1 MCCFGMVAVYVSV
14 KSQPISFDMS
24 TDTWSISWS
33 SISRLVD
40 GHSVDTS
47 TDNIDRYATDRYL
60 SIRDPV
66 FFRGFSVSPISNN
79 TLLPF
84 SGPPQGELIR
94 LVHRYET
101 LLDSVLRSVTCGCH
115 YDKGLKKFFL
125 DFSMFSSK
133 KREQTIG
140 VSDTPTDI
148 PKNLRRTY
156 RYILAIP

>member
-1 MCCFGMVAVYVSV
+1 MCCFGIVAVYVSV
-14 KSQPISFDMS
+14 KRQPISFDMS

-47 TDNIDRYATDRYL
+47 TDNIDRYATDRCL
-60 SIRDPV
+60 SIHDPV

-84 SGPPQGELIR
+84 SGPPQGELFDWFTGMKRCSIQFYDRWHVVVITIR
-94 LVHRYET
+94 GK
-101 LLDSVLRSVTCGCH
+101 RS
-115 YDKGLKKFFL
+115 FFL

>member
-60 SIRDPV
+60 SIHDPV
-66 FFRGFSVSPISNN
+66 FFRGFSVSPISNK

-101 LLDSVLRSVTCGCH
+101 LFDSVLRSVTCGCH
-115 YDKGLKKFFL
+115 YDK
-125 DFSMFSSK
+125 
-133 KREQTIG
+133 R
-140 VSDTPTDI
+140 
-148 PKNLRRTY
+148 
-156 RYILAIP
+156 